1 MAFPYSNIA
10 AARAKHWISRVF
22 ASVANYAVFRSG
34 KSVLRWIAVTWL
46 RFRLLAMMCRTIIV
60 GICALGIWCS
70 WNMARADYLFRQ
82 DTDDS
87 IRAAIRLEPDAWKY
101 YMRLALLDDEHAQ
114 QLLET
119 AITLDP
125 YNAEADIELGL
136 RLEAAGDY
144 SRAERL
150 LLNGFTID
158 RTFLPRWSLA
168 NFYLRR
174 DNMPAFWLWA
184 RRAAEMPSDSTGP
197 LFELCWRVSPDPN
210 EITRNILN
218 NNPELIRQYLNFLL
232 AKNQLPA
239 AVGIAQRLTQFGDP
253 KTDDPQMFSV
263 IDQLIAANDGSEAK
277 TLWNALIERRWVLA
291 DQGTPNNPN
300 FARDPLP
307 VGFDWALNSYSG
319 LHSWP
324 GPSGLETE
332 FSGLEPE
339 DSTIAQQAVVLTP
352 GNYELEYSYRTH
364 EIPPETGLR
373 WQIIAPGSETPLA
386 ESPDLSSET
395 LNYPKVSF
403 AVLPGTSLIRLRL
416 QYRRTLGTPRI
427 SGTLVI
433 PSIQIHVIP

>member
-1 MAFPYSNIA
+1 
-10 AARAKHWISRVF
+10 
-22 ASVANYAVFRSG
+22 
-34 KSVLRWIAVTWL
+34 
-46 RFRLLAMMCRTIIV
+46 MMCRTIIV

-82 DTDDS
+82 DTGDS

-101 YMRLALLDDEHAQ
+101 YMRLALLDDVHAQ
-114 QLLET
+114 QLLES
-119 AITLDP
+119 AIELDP
-125 YNAEADIELGL
+125 YDAEADIELGL

-144 SRAERL
+144 NRAERL
-150 LLNGFTID
+150 LLNGFAID
-158 RTFLPRWSLA
+158 HTFLPRWSLA

-218 NNPELIRQYLNFLL
+218 NNPELIRQYLSFLL

-253 KTDDPQMFSV
+253 KTDDPKMFSV
-263 IDQLIAANDGSEAK
+263 TDQLIAANDGSEAK
-277 TLWNALIERRWVLA
+277 ALWNALIERHWVIA
-291 DQGTPNNPN
+291 DQGTPNNPD

-307 VGFDWALNSYSG
+307 VDFDWALSSYSG

-332 FSGLEPE
+332 FTGSEPE
-339 DSTIAQQAVVLTP
+339 DCMVAEQAVTLTP
-352 GNYELEYSYRTH
+352 GNYTMAYAYRTSD
-364 EIPPETGLR
+364 IPPATGIR
-373 WQIIAPGSETPLA
+373 WQILDAKSNTVLA
-386 ESPDLSSET
+386 ESLDLSSD
-395 LNYPKVSF
+395 
-403 AVLPGTSLIRLRL
+403 AVQHLALAFSIPPDVSLIRLRL
-416 QYRRTLGTPRI
+416 RYRRALGTPRI
-427 SGTLVI
+427 SGTLVLL
-433 PSIQIHVIP
+433 STQIQALPKS